1 MSEDYESEEDLYE
14 EEEYIQNEVP
24 PPDIDDE
31 FREAIL
37 EAKRSLSTNIING
50 PDLGTRNAQDIKIVN
65 NYIKALNNLYVLS
78 LNAEKGFTVVNDS
91 NLNKFPLESREKV
104 KTALNFITDYFKKLS
119 VVDKIPYTN
128 YIRNSFKENQFIL
141 HNNFE

>member
-1 MSEDYESEEDLYE
+1 MSDNYESDEDLYE
-14 EEEYIQNEVP
+14 EEEYIQNEIP
-24 PPDIDDE
+24 PPDVDDE

-78 LNAEKGFTVVNDS
+78 LNAEKGFTVVNES
-91 NLNKFPLESREKV
+91 NLNKFPSESREKV
-104 KTALNFITDYFKKLS
+104 KTALNFISEYFKKLS

>member
-50 PDLGTRNAQDIKIVN
+50 PDLGTRNAQDIKI
-65 NYIKALNNLYVLS
+65 
-78 LNAEKGFTVVNDS
+78 
-91 NLNKFPLESREKV
+91 
-104 KTALNFITDYFKKLS
+104 
-119 VVDKIPYTN
+119 
-128 YIRNSFKENQFIL
+128 
-141 HNNFE
+141 

>member
-104 KTALNFITDYFKKLS
+104 KIALNFITDYFKKLS